1 MNGKDAIKMQMDMGL
16 TVLKTYV
23 SDLDDANL
31 MLRPGRG
38 CNHLAWQIGH
48 LIASEA
54 SLCQSVCPNVAS
66 VLPEGFAERHA
77 KDKAGL
83 DDPTQFQSKQQYLD
97 LFDKQRAATL
107 DALAKL
113 TDGDL
118 DKPSPEQWQKM
129 FPTVGAVLGL
139 IAAHPLMHAGQFVL
153 VRRQLGKP
161 VLI

>member
-1 MNGKDAIKMQMDMGL
+1 MNAKDAIKMQMDMGL
-16 TVLKTYV
+16 MVLKTYV

-31 MLRPGRG
+31 MLRPGKG

-54 SLCQSVCPNVAS
+54 SLCKGVCPNAAA
-66 VLPEGFAERHA
+66 VLPDGFADRHA

-83 DDPTQFQSKQQYLD
+83 DDPSQFQTKQQYVD
-97 LFDKQRAATL
+97 LLDKQRAATL

-113 TDGDL
+113 PEGDL
-118 DKPSPEQWQKM
+118 DKPSPEHFRQM
-129 FPTVGAVLGL
+129 FPTVGHIFAL
-139 IAAHPLMHAGQFVL
+139 IAAHPLMHAGQFVAI
-153 VRRQLGKP
+153 RRQLDKP